1 MTHTELENI
10 FVRKLM
16 ISLLVIFQITL
27 GLLEEVILNMKA
39 QDTNK
44 VEAEDLD
51 ITAEGSEGVVDSL
64 SVLEW
69 AVGLIMDHLLEIW
82 DVEDPGWVGR
92 MSMIY

>member
-1 MTHTELENI
+1 
-10 FVRKLM
+10 
-16 ISLLVIFQITL
+16 
-27 GLLEEVILNMKA
+27 MKA

-51 ITAEGSEGVVDSL
+51 ITVEGSEGVVDSL

-82 DVEDPGWVGR
+82 DVADPGWVGR
-92 MSMIY
+92 MSMIIIDNYQ